1 MKCRRHGR
9 DGVGVI
15 RGLSAGA
22 ITGLATSAAAVAAA
36 TGGKSSNE
44 IKGTTGTTS
53 ARQPL
58 FKWIFRQLLI
68 DLTDLISCGAIRFT
82 FNFVL
87 QLYTLENS

>member
-1 MKCRRHGR
+1 MKCRCHGR
-9 DGVGVI
+9 DGVSL
-15 RGLSAGA
+15 RSGLSAGA
-22 ITGLATSAAAVAAA
+22 IKGLATSAAAVTAA
-36 TGGKSSNE
+36 TGGESSNE

-68 DLTDLISCGAIRFT
+68 DLTDLISCGAIQFT
-82 FNFVL
+82 FDFVL